1 MSDTRR
7 RFLCEI
13 AERLDREQV
22 VEVHLFH
29 PLRHDGRETGVAVIA
44 VEPSL
49 PPPLDARGEGELDV
63 EDVHVRP
70 DVADTDAETNSH
82 AEARDRSTGLSRHI
96 VYRALYRHTLKGADR
111 GKWEF
116 ELVAEADAPL
126 LAVDDVVRGVH
137 RRAGEDV
144 EPARLT
150 GAAFRMAL
158 TEERWSA
165 SAR

>member
-44 VEPSL
+44 VEPAS
-49 PPPLDARGEGELDV
+49 PPTMEPGGESDPQLDGVAAGADNA
-63 EDVHVRP
+63 EDG
-70 DVADTDAETNSH
+70 AEIIPH
-82 AEARDRSTGLSRHI
+82 AEARGKSGLSRHI
-96 VYRALYRHTLKGADR
+96 VYRALYRHTLKGAER

-137 RRAGEDV
+137 RRVGEDV
-144 EPARLT
+144 APVRLN
-150 GAAFRMAL
+150 GAAFRAAL
-158 TEERWSA
+158 AEVRWSA